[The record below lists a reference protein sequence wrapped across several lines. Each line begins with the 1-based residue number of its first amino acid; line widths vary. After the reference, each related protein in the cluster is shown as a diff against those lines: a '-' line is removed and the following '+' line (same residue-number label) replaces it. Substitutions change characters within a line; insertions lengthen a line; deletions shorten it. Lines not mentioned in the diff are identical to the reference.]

1 MVAIMVNVIFVV
13 AMFATFFCA
22 AVNFYTYQVGYP
34 LWRSVGI
41 VDLPALHRE
50 YLRRLWP
57 VITLPHVVMFFSSA
71 ALVWRRPAFM
81 PLWTAVLVFGL
92 NSGVVLVSA
101 FAAGP
106 MHTRI
111 TKLGVLDE
119 KGYRGLMSIS
129 AMRVVM
135 MALASG
141 LMFALTLRAMM
152 IAS

>member
-1 MVAIMVNVIFVV
+1 MVVNMVDAIFVM
-13 AMFATFFCA
+13 ATFATLFCA

-34 LWRSVGI
+34 LWRSVGAAE
-41 VDLPALHRE
+41 LPSLHRE

-71 ALVWRRPAFM
+71 ALVWRRPAFV
-81 PLWTAVLVFGL
+81 PLWAAVLVFGL
-92 NSGVVLVSA
+92 DAGVVLVSA

-106 MHTRI
+106 MHARI
-111 TKLGVLDE
+111 TKLGVLDDR
-119 KGYRGLMSIS
+119 GYRGLMSIS

-141 LMFALTLRAMM
+141 LMFALTLRAILM
-152 IAS
+152 AS